1 MSNPNSRSKAL
12 LLLFTLAGCLAIGAP
27 ALSAEAGSGI
37 EYTLT
42 RQYGSVMF
50 RVFQQQYLTLVG
62 RFDTYAG
69 TLYLDPARLENSR
82 LSATV
87 DMASVNMA
95 DADVA
100 ETLVNSSVWFNASIY
115 PQASF
120 TTMDTVVTGENEVDF
135 IGELN
140 FLGITRPWTMRVQLH
155 PGGDGQLGGSSV
167 GISGRARINRLD
179 FGMDQY
185 RNMAADEVEIEVNA
199 KFNRNN

>member
-1 MSNPNSRSKAL
+1 MSISNLRRKTRL
-12 LLLFTLAGCLAIGAP
+12 LLITLASCMFIGAP
-27 ALSAEAGSGI
+27 AFSAESGSGI

-62 RFDTYAG
+62 RFDSYAG

-120 TTMDTVVTGENEVDF
+120 TTQQTVVTGENEVEF

-140 FLGITRPWTMRVQLH
+140 FLGITRPWTIQVQLH
-155 PGGDGQLGGSSV
+155 PGGNGELGGSSV
-167 GISGRARINRLD
+167 GISGKARLNRLD

-185 RNMAADEVEIEVNA
+185 RNMAADDVEIEVNA